1 MGRWCR
7 YFDRLRVARDAKL
20 PQSHSSGSA
29 IRFARNI
36 ARLSLSPHHH
46 ELRADPRPLVAIAL
60 AMALPWS
67 FAPAFAQADR
77 PAPKSPA
84 SLDAIR
90 QRDQELE
97 AIRAEQKKAA
107 ENETKLRAEIDAI
120 GEDRRKLT
128 QTMIDT
134 AARIRGNEDGI
145 AAIEQRLQLLDTSER
160 GINASLEGRRAVIAQ
175 VLGAL
180 QRLGRRPPPAIIA
193 SPEDALRSVRTAI
206 LLGAV
211 IPEMRSEAEALATDL
226 ADLIRVRHDSA
237 AERDRLSAELALL
250 SQERKR
256 MSLLMEERNRR
267 QSEMEKALEG
277 ERRRAAQLAQQADNL
292 KELIARLEQSLDQA
306 TRAARAGE
314 EPKPGARP
322 DLAALQDP
330 GRLTPAIAFASA
342 KGLLPLPVNGVRT
355 REFGASDRLGGSEKG
370 ASITTRASAQVTSP
384 CDGWVVYAA
393 PYRSYGQ
400 LLILNAGG
408 GYHVLLAGMERISV
422 DLGQFVLTGEPV
434 GVMGSGGQTA
444 SSVVAGSS
452 QPVLYIEFRKDG
464 SPVDPAPWW
473 ATNDSEKVRG

>member
-1 MGRWCR
+1 M
-7 YFDRLRVARDAKL
+7 
-20 PQSHSSGSA
+20 
-29 IRFARNI
+29 N
-36 ARLSLSPHHH
+36 LSPQRS
-46 ELRADPRPLVAIAL
+46 EFRADLRPLVAIAL
-60 AMALPWS
+60 AVALPWGCGS
-67 FAPAFAQADR
+67 TALAQAER
-77 PAPKSPA
+77 SAPRSPA
-84 SLDAIR
+84 AVDAIR

-107 ENETKLRAEIDAI
+107 EKETKLRAEIDTL

-145 AAIEQRLQLLDTSER
+145 AGIEQRLQLLDTSER
-160 GINASLEGRRAVIAQ
+160 GISASLEGRRAVIAQ

-180 QRLGRRPPPAIIA
+180 QRLGRRPPPAIVA

-211 IPEMRSEAEALATDL
+211 IPEMRSEAEALAGDL
-226 ADLIRVRHDSA
+226 ADLVRVRRDSA
-237 AERDRLSAELALL
+237 AERDRLSAELGLL
-250 SQERKR
+250 SQERQR
-256 MSLLMEERNRR
+256 MALLMEERNRR
-267 QSEMEKALEG
+267 HSEVEKALEG

-292 KELIARLEQSLDQA
+292 KELIARLEQHLDQA
-306 TRAARAGE
+306 TRAARSGE
-314 EPKPGARP
+314 EPKPGDRP
-322 DLAALQDP
+322 DLAALKDP

-342 KGLLPLPVNGVRT
+342 KGLLPLPVTGVRT
-355 REFGASDRLGGSEKG
+355 RDFGAPDSLGGAEKG
-370 ASITTRASAQVTSP
+370 VSITTRAGAQVTSP

-444 SSVVAGSS
+444 SSIVAGSA
-452 QPVLYIEFRKDG
+452 QPALYIEFRKDG